1 MFVINFGEGV
11 MLASVMKD
19 GLRRVK
25 SRGRET

>member
-11 MLASVMKD
+11 MLASVLED
-19 GLRRVK
+19 GLSRVK